1 MIEGLLKN
9 AFGVPKGY
17 KCVSADYEGGD
28 VVFHL
33 EVEDDQLACIEC
45 NSRNVIRKGSRKRR
59 LQAVPIGLK
68 AVYLVTQVPKCEC
81 KDCGAKF
88 ELPPFLPRHTS
99 TTPSNSKNTRTHS
112 AE

>member
-33 EVEDDQLACIEC
+33 EVEDDQ
-45 NSRNVIRKGSRKRR
+45 
-59 LQAVPIGLK
+59 
-68 AVYLVTQVPKCEC
+68 
-81 KDCGAKF
+81 
-88 ELPPFLPRHTS
+88 
-99 TTPSNSKNTRTHS
+99 
-112 AE
+112 